1 MILYVESTEKVIHDH
16 LTEAQ
21 AVPGEEESSRQ
32 QKLQLSIAPAQAALT
47 AGIQEEAWVT
57 GAQALAPLHLLPGS

>member
-1 MILYVESTEKVIHDH
+1 MRLRTTVLSLEKRR
-16 LTEAQ
+16 
-21 AVPGEEESSRQ
+21 GSWQ

-57 GAQALAPLHLLPGS
+57 GAQALAPLHPLPGS